1 MGAYLIAKFC
11 FNLES
16 ELFDGMVPRLV
27 FQVVLLMF
35 FFFAGRESLLTEMK
49 VTKSDKKIGSP
60 PLTSGICSWMN
71 PKLCPCCLVTFF

>member
-27 FQVVLLMF
+27 FQVELLMF
-35 FFFAGRESLLTEMK
+35 FFFLLEEK
-49 VTKSDKKIGSP
+49 AH
-60 PLTSGICSWMN
+60 
-71 PKLCPCCLVTFF
+71 